1 MKNNLGFRGWFY
13 FRHGFMTY
21 FAFILAAINTLTVT
35 YFLAVDNYPVL
46 NIMFPS
52 FEIYILLITL
62 IGTPLLML
70 IGYAHFKKTQA
81 FRSEFEVYIESHPY
95 HARDLANREMSLQ
108 LNLKV
113 IELLLK
119 ISKNY
124 NVDEKDLGKI
134 RKLQD
139 GISKIVG
146 ERTLENKM
154 DVTYAKNS
162 IKKS

>member
-1 MKNNLGFRGWFY
+1 M
-13 FRHGFMTY
+13 Y

-52 FEIYILLITL
+52 FEIYILVVVS
-62 IGTPLLML
+62 IGIPLLIL
-70 IGYAHFKKTQA
+70 IGYAHFKRTQA

-139 GISKIVG
+139 VISKVVN
-146 ERTLENKM
+146 ERTFKNAM
-154 DVTYAKNS
+154 DVSYMKKS
-162 IKKS
+162 IKQK

>member
-1 MKNNLGFRGWFY
+1 
-13 FRHGFMTY
+13 
-21 FAFILAAINTLTVT
+21 
-35 YFLAVDNYPVL
+35 
-46 NIMFPS
+46 
-52 FEIYILLITL
+52 
-62 IGTPLLML
+62 
-70 IGYAHFKKTQA
+70 
-81 FRSEFEVYIESHPY
+81 
-95 HARDLANREMSLQ
+95 MSLQ

>member
-1 MKNNLGFRGWFY
+1 MKNNILFRFWYY
-13 FRHGFMTY
+13 FRTGWATY

-35 YFLAVDNYPVL
+35 YFLAVDNYPAL
-46 NIMFPS
+46 KIIFPS
-52 FEIYILLITL
+52 FEAYIIIVVS
-62 IGTPLLML
+62 IGIPLLVL
-70 IGYAHFKKTQA
+70 VGYAHFKRTQA
-81 FRSEFEVYIESHPY
+81 FRSEIEVFLESNPY
-95 HARDLANREMSLQ
+95 QARSMVNVEMNLQ

-139 GISKIVG
+139 VISKVVN
-146 ERTLENKM
+146 ERTFKNAM
-154 DVTYAKNS
+154 DVSYMKKS
-162 IKKS
+162 IKQK

>member
-62 IGTPLLML
+62 IGTPLLIL

-81 FRSEFEVYIESHPY
+81 FRSEIEVFLESNPY
-95 HARDLANREMSLQ
+95 QARSMVNVEMSLQ

>member
-1 MKNNLGFRGWFY
+1 
-13 FRHGFMTY
+13 
-21 FAFILAAINTLTVT
+21 
-35 YFLAVDNYPVL
+35 
-46 NIMFPS
+46 MFPS
-52 FEIYILLITL
+52 FEIYILVVVS
-62 IGTPLLML
+62 IGIPLLIL
-70 IGYAHFKKTQA
+70 IGYAHFKRTQA

-134 RKLQD
+134 RKLQF
-139 GISKIVG
+139 
-146 ERTLENKM
+146 RR
-154 DVTYAKNS
+154 
-162 IKKS
+162 